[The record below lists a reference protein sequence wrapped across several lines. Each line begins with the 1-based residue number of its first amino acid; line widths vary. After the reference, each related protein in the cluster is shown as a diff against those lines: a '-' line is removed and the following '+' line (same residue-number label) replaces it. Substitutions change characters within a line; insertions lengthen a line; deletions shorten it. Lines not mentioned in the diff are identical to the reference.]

1 MSQGPPV
8 RPQSALLRVLITG
21 ESEGSEIVRKVRD
34 WTDGQI
40 QLDELTFTT
49 AMADL
54 EEAGL
59 IERRSGAVDK
69 RTGQAKLTFTL
80 TAAGKTSALEVLAA
94 SLTRKT

>member
-1 MSQGPPV
+1 MSHGPPV

-21 ESEGSEIVRKVRD
+21 ESDGPEIVRKVRD
-34 WTDGQI
+34 WTDGQV
-40 QLDELTFTT
+40 QLDEHAFTT

-54 EEAGL
+54 EKAGL

-69 RTGQAKLTFTL
+69 RTGQARLTFAL